1 MISIEVV
8 VFAEGPSDE
17 AFLKRV
23 VAPALRELQIF
34 LKPQTIRTS
43 REASGGAINFD
54 RLKMNVRNTLRQNE
68 RTYLTTF
75 FDLYALDSQMPGK
88 AAASLPGTP
97 SAKAARIEHELHR
110 ALVDFVQCRPDR
122 LFPHIQPYELEGL
135 FFAEPS
141 RLAAAQTGWEKYL
154 PDLLDVRAGAET
166 PEHINDGYETKP
178 SARLESILQPR
189 YRKTLHAPL
198 IGECIGL
205 NPIVEACPHFGA
217 WVAKLQ
223 TLQPL

>member
-1 MISIEVV
+1 VRPIEVV

-23 VAPALRELQIF
+23 VAPALGALQIH
-34 LKPQTIRTS
+34 LKPQTLRTS

-54 RLKMNVRNTLRQNE
+54 RLKLNVRNTLRQND

-88 AAASLPGTP
+88 AAAALPGTP
-97 SAKAARIEHELHR
+97 SAKAARIEHQLHR
-110 ALVDFVQCRPDR
+110 ALVDHVQCRPDR

-141 RLAAAQTGWEKYL
+141 RLAAAQLGWEAYL
-154 PDLLDVRAGAET
+154 PDLRGIRASAET
-166 PEHINDGYETKP
+166 PEHINDSFETKP
-178 SARLESILQPR
+178 SARLESILRPR

-205 NPIVEACPHFGA
+205 GAIIEACPHFAA

-223 TLQPL
+223 SLRPL

>member
-1 MISIEVV
+1 MTKIEVI

-23 VAPALRELQIF
+23 VAPMLRALQIY
-34 LKPQTIRTS
+34 LKPQTLRTS

-54 RLKMNVRNTLRQNE
+54 RLKLNVRNTLRQE
-68 RTYLTTF
+68 ARTYLTTF
-75 FDLYALDSQMPGK
+75 FDLYALDSQMPGI
-88 AAASLPGTP
+88 AAAALPGTP
-97 SAKAARIEHELHR
+97 SAKAARVEHELHR
-110 ALVDFVQCRPDR
+110 ALVEQVQCRPDR
-122 LFPHIQPYELEGL
+122 LFCHIQPCELEGL
-135 FFAEPS
+135 FFAEPA
-141 RLAAAQTGWEKYL
+141 RLVAAQSGWDKHL
-154 PDLLDVRAGAET
+154 TDLLQIRASSET

-178 SARLESILQPR
+178 SARLESILRPR

-205 NPIVEACPHFGA
+205 GPIVETCPHFAA

-223 TLQPL
+223 SLRPL